1 MAWGDPGV
9 SKKLRISNGVATP
22 GVGGS
27 PNSVAIQQTGILKE
41 LAIIA
46 SGAAT
51 ITAGTGTVSKDVLG
65 PWNVLTNVNLSPNQ
79 QSPVV
84 NLSGYGLYL
93 ANVMRAAEDDFPR
106 TPDTMVVSETSA
118 AASADVFNFPTA
130 TGTLRFYER
139 IPVTQAIRSLG
150 GEVGYW
156 PLQNPAMQLALNYT
170 LNSATAGSP
179 YNIFSATAGVSPY
192 LVTGN
197 ATSTWTAPQLD
208 IERTLYQVPAKEA
221 DFPPFQFVSTWIEE
235 QPQGASIG
243 GATTFSWQ
251 ATPLSGLL
259 ARIGLFIFDSSV
271 NAGIANSN
279 LTASNAL
286 QLTYDANTVKFSE
299 TSYEALQ
306 RMHGL
311 YEFLPP
317 QGFFTWDLLGSQLT
331 LQDTMNTST
340 TANIK
345 LIVNTTAALGA
356 TSSAKIIRQ
365 IISPLEVK

>member
-27 PNSVAIQQTGILKE
+27 PNSVAIQQTGILQE
-41 LAIIA
+41 LALIA
-46 SGAAT
+46 SGSAT
-51 ITAGTGTVSKDVLG
+51 ITAGTGTVTKDVLG
-65 PWNVLTNVNLSPNQ
+65 PWNVLTNIALSPNQ
-79 QSPVV
+79 QSPIV

-93 ANVMRAAEDDFPR
+93 ANVMKSAEPDSPF
-106 TPDTMVVSETSA
+106 TPDTMAVSETSA
-118 AASADVFNFPTA
+118 AASADVFNFPSA

-139 IPVTQAIRSLG
+139 IPVTQRIRSLG
-150 GEVGYW
+150 GEIGYW

-170 LNSATAGSP
+170 LNSSSSSSP
-179 YNIFSATAGVSPY
+179 YNIFSTTAGVAPY
-192 LVTGN
+192 LATGN
-197 ATSTWTAPQLD
+197 GTATWTAPQFD
-208 IERTLYQVPAKEA
+208 IARTMYQVPANA
-221 DFPPFQFVSTWIEE
+221 SDFPPFQFVSTWIEE

-243 GATTFSWQ
+243 SATTFTWQ

-259 ARIGLFIFDSSV
+259 ARMGVYIFDSSV

-286 QLTYDANTVKFSE
+286 QLTYDAQTTKFSE
-299 TSYEALQ
+299 TSYEALE
-306 RMHGL
+306 RMHKL
-311 YEFLPP
+311 YRFVPP
-317 QGFFTWDLLGSQLT
+317 QGFFTYDLLGNDLT
-331 LQDTMNTST
+331 LQDTLNTST

-345 LIVNTTAALGA
+345 LTVNTVSALGA
-356 TSSAKIIRQ
+356 TSTAKIIRQ

>member
-9 SKKLRISNGVATP
+9 SKKLRISNGVVTP

-27 PNSVAIQQTGILKE
+27 PNNVPIQQTGILE
-41 LAIIA
+41 GLTLLA
-46 SGAAT
+46 SGSAT
-51 ITAGTGTVSKDVLG
+51 ITNGTGTSAKDVLG
-65 PWNVLTNVNLSPNQ
+65 PWNVLTNVTLAPNQ
-79 QSPVV
+79 QAPIV

-93 ANVMRAAEDDFPR
+93 ANIMRGAEEDFPR
-106 TPDTMVVSETSA
+106 SPDTMVVSETSA
-118 AASADVFNFPTA
+118 AASSDVFNFPTT

-139 IPVTQAIRSLG
+139 IPIVQRIRSLG
-150 GEVGYW
+150 GEIGYW
-156 PLQNPAMQLALNYT
+156 PLQNPAMQLALGYT
-170 LNSATAGSP
+170 LNSATAATP
-179 YNIFSATAGVSPY
+179 YSIASATAGNSPY

-197 ATSTWTAPQLD
+197 ATVTWTAPQFD
-208 IERTLYQVPAKEA
+208 VMRNMYQVPANSG

-243 GATTFSWQ
+243 GASGFTWQ

-259 ARIGLFIFDSSV
+259 ARVGLYIFDSNA
-271 NAGIANSN
+271 NAGIADATLSLANS
-279 LTASNAL
+279 L

-299 TSYEALQ
+299 SSYEALQ

-317 QGFFTWDLLGSQLT
+317 QGCFIYDLLGSQLT
-331 LQDTMNTST
+331 LQDTLNTST

-345 LIVNTTAALGA
+345 VTVTTSAALGA
-356 TSSAKIIRQ
+356 TSFAKIIRQ